1 MGAVEIMYNI
11 CIVEDQIDTA
21 QKLRAHVE
29 RYALEH
35 EETFEVT
42 IQTDAITFLQQY
54 RTGYDIVFMDIEL
67 PNMNG
72 MEAAFRLRE
81 LDQAV
86 VLIFV
91 TNMAQFA
98 SQGYKVD
105 ALDYIVK
112 PVQYVDL
119 AHDLDRAIRQRQS
132 KAQSILITYSG
143 GFRRPLL
150 RDIRYIEVHG
160 HTLIYHTTTGTISAT
175 GTLQEVEEKLRDK
188 GFLRCNKFFLINFR
202 HISSVRGYMVQIHG
216 GEELQISRQR
226 KKSFM
231 NELAALMGEGNIL

>member
-1 MGAVEIMYNI
+1 MYSI
-11 CIVEDQIDTA
+11 CIVEDQIDTT
-21 QKLRAHVE
+21 QRLRAYVE

-35 EETFEVT
+35 EETFKIT
-42 IQTDAITFLQQY
+42 TQMDAITFLQQY
-54 RTGYDIVFMDIEL
+54 GTGYDIVFMDIEL

-86 VLIFV
+86 ALIFV

-98 SQGYKVD
+98 SQGYKVN

-112 PVQYVDL
+112 PVQYIDL
-119 AHDLDRAIRQRQS
+119 AHDLDRAIRQCQS

-143 GFRRPLL
+143 GLHRPLL

-160 HTLIYHTTTGTISAT
+160 HTLIYHTTTETISAT
-175 GTLQEVEEKLRDK
+175 GTLQEVENKLRGK

-202 HISSVRGYMVQIHG
+202 HISSVRGYTVYILN

-226 KKSFM
+226 KKTFM